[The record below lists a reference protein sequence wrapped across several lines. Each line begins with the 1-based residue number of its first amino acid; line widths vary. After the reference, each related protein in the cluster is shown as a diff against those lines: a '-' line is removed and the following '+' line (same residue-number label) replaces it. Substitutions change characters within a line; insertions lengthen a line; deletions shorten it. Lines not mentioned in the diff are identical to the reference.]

1 MDAHH
6 DTALM
11 GFSWLFVDLSLYIYI
26 YIYTFFVH
34 PVYALVPDPSWSFM
48 DAI

>member
-11 GFSWLFVDLSLYIYI
+11 GFSWLFVDLSL